1 MKGIIDNILSKLQ
14 LFSKAMMGPIFFLPV
29 IGLILALSSILTNAT
44 LINEHSAVFSIGK
57 MIGDTF
63 WPLFGNLGLIFC
75 IGITYGLAKDK
86 KSEAALVAVMCF
98 IMFLGANSSYLQ
110 LSGHVAAKINGEY
123 YGTGQTELLGFT
135 VVDMGIFLGLI
146 LGVTIAWVHNRLC
159 NVELNGVFSVYGGAK
174 LVLIAMTPI
183 IMLYAVAFSYLWPA
197 ISQGLIALTGF
208 MKSSGSL
215 GVFVYG
221 FFEKF
226 LIPTGLHH
234 FIWSPFQLTSIG
246 GSIVQDGQ
254 TVSGS
259 QAIFLAYMRDP
270 SISPL
275 MNEALRF
282 SQQGMVTIF
291 GLSGAALA
299 FYHTAKPEK
308 KMLAKAILI
317 PAITTSILVGITEPI
332 EFTFLF
338 ISPLLWVIH
347 AVLTALS
354 QVACNLF
361 QVRPWGASGLVEFL
375 AYNLPLPVSLTRW
388 PLYVVIGLVQ
398 FAVYYLVFKTLVL
411 KLNLKTPGREDDQD
425 VKLYSKQDYRNRKN
439 TLDEPSGII
448 IRALGGKENII
459 SVDNCFTRLRVELK
473 DMAQVDEAAL
483 KSTGA
488 KGVVK
493 NRREVQVIYGVTV
506 GKVKN
511 QVEKYL
517 AAL

>member
-1 MKGIIDNILSKLQ
+1 
-14 LFSKAMMGPIFFLPV
+14 
-29 IGLILALSSILTNAT
+29 
-44 LINEHSAVFSIGK
+44 
-57 MIGDTF
+57 
-63 WPLFGNLGLIFC
+63 
-75 IGITYGLAKDK
+75 
-86 KSEAALVAVMCF
+86 
-98 IMFLGANSSYLQ
+98 
-110 LSGHVAAKINGEY
+110 
-123 YGTGQTELLGFT
+123 
-135 VVDMGIFLGLI
+135 
-146 LGVTIAWVHNRLC
+146 
-159 NVELNGVFSVYGGAK
+159 
-174 LVLIAMTPI
+174 
-183 IMLYAVAFSYLWPA
+183 
-197 ISQGLIALTGF
+197 
-208 MKSSGSL
+208 
-215 GVFVYG
+215 
-221 FFEKF
+221 
-226 LIPTGLHH
+226 
-234 FIWSPFQLTSIG
+234 
-246 GSIVQDGQ
+246 
-254 TVSGS
+254 
-259 QAIFLAYMRDP
+259 MRDP

-439 TLDEPSGII
+439 TPDEPSGII

-473 DMAQVDEAAL
+473 DMARVDEAAL

>member
-1 MKGIIDNILSKLQ
+1 MAS
-14 LFSKAMMGPIFFLPV
+14 
-29 IGLILALSSILTNAT
+29 
-44 LINEHSAVFSIGK
+44 H
-57 MIGDTF
+57 
-63 WPLFGNLGLIFC
+63 
-75 IGITYGLAKDK
+75 
-86 KSEAALVAVMCF
+86 
-98 IMFLGANSSYLQ
+98 
-110 LSGHVAAKINGEY
+110 
-123 YGTGQTELLGFT
+123 
-135 VVDMGIFLGLI
+135 
-146 LGVTIAWVHNRLC
+146 
-159 NVELNGVFSVYGGAK
+159 
-174 LVLIAMTPI
+174 
-183 IMLYAVAFSYLWPA
+183 
-197 ISQGLIALTGF
+197 LTGPDRADRLYE
-208 MKSSGSL
+208 KLRLARG
-215 GVFVYG
+215 FVYG

-425 VKLYSKQDYRNRKN
+425 VKLYSKQDYRNRKIPWTSRAASLFARWAARK
-439 TLDEPSGII
+439 TLFPSTTASPGC
-448 IRALGGKENII
+448 GWN
-459 SVDNCFTRLRVELK
+459 
-473 DMAQVDEAAL
+473 
-483 KSTGA
+483 
-488 KGVVK
+488 
-493 NRREVQVIYGVTV
+493 
-506 GKVKN
+506 
-511 QVEKYL
+511 
-517 AAL
+517 

>member
-1 MKGIIDNILSKLQ
+1 
-14 LFSKAMMGPIFFLPV
+14 
-29 IGLILALSSILTNAT
+29 
-44 LINEHSAVFSIGK
+44 
-57 MIGDTF
+57 
-63 WPLFGNLGLIFC
+63 
-75 IGITYGLAKDK
+75 
-86 KSEAALVAVMCF
+86 
-98 IMFLGANSSYLQ
+98 
-110 LSGHVAAKINGEY
+110 
-123 YGTGQTELLGFT
+123 
-135 VVDMGIFLGLI
+135 
-146 LGVTIAWVHNRLC
+146 
-159 NVELNGVFSVYGGAK
+159 
-174 LVLIAMTPI
+174 
-183 IMLYAVAFSYLWPA
+183 
-197 ISQGLIALTGF
+197 
-208 MKSSGSL
+208 
-215 GVFVYG
+215 
-221 FFEKF
+221 
-226 LIPTGLHH
+226 
-234 FIWSPFQLTSIG
+234 
-246 GSIVQDGQ
+246 
-254 TVSGS
+254 
-259 QAIFLAYMRDP
+259 
-270 SISPL
+270 
-275 MNEALRF
+275 
-282 SQQGMVTIF
+282 
-291 GLSGAALA
+291 
-299 FYHTAKPEK
+299 
-308 KMLAKAILI
+308 
-317 PAITTSILVGITEPI
+317 TSILVGITEPI

-354 QVACNLF
+354 QVACNLL

-439 TLDEPSGII
+439 TPDEPSGII

-473 DMAQVDEAAL
+473 DMARVDEAAL